1 MEHLTLA
8 HKVQEGG
15 IPYLETYIQ
24 KVLDSHAAE
33 LSELNS

>member
-15 IPYLETYIQ
+15 FPHLKTYIQ
-24 KVLDSHAAE
+24 EVLDSHAAG
-33 LSELNS
+33 LLELNS